1 MPYFNPHSLRH
12 TITQL
17 GARVCQTPEDFKAWS
32 QNMAHEGVMT
42 TFRSYGS
49 VAPDRQRE
57 IIQSLGSAKQ
67 EESEIRKL
75 ADEVAAMRA
84 LLPIKA

>member
-1 MPYFNPHSLRH
+1 
-12 TITQL
+12 
-17 GARVCQTPEDFKAWS
+17 
-32 QNMAHEGVMT
+32 MAHEKVMT
-42 TFRSYGS
+42 TFRSYGG

-84 LLPIKA
+84 LLSIKE